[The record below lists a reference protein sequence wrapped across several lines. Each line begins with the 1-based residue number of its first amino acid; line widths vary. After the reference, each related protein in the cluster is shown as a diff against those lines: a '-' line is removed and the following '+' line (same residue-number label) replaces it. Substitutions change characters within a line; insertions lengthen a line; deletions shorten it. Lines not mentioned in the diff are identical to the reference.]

1 MQTDSF
7 DLSLEQEFQMRLME
21 QSVEGLDREQLSDLL
36 LQTSRLLMVKDNL
49 IRNLMKGEILNL
61 QV

>member
-49 IRNLMKGEILNL
+49 IRNLMKNEILNF